1 MASKTLKKTEEII
14 AKSYSRVVSKNIFL
28 VLFFMKKH
36 SFKKLATEDK
46 WLIFWQKMGL
56 YLEYKYVL
64 RHTLTPQADLN
75 LKPFF
80 GSTIGEVVTQ
90 GLDNLDE
97 RAARFYKQV
106 QSNIFINKM

>member
-1 MASKTLKKTEEII
+1 
-14 AKSYSRVVSKNIFL
+14 
-28 VLFFMKKH
+28 MKKH